1 METLSPMAVDVEM
14 ESPRGQSEDLIT
26 RQEAGMI
33 DSRACAHT
41 LCMRSHFVHL
51 GVITTLMHAKAA
63 VGRISL
69 LKFV

>member
-41 LCMRSHFVHL
+41 LYTWVS
-51 GVITTLMHAKAA
+51 
-63 VGRISL
+63 
-69 LKFV
+69 